1 MAKEDIDT
9 ETAPPET
16 LNLART
22 KSEHEFKDNTV
33 SRALSRLRTNENIE
47 PGPAPDGG
55 LRAWSMAVAAHLV
68 LFNIWGMINSF
79 GLFQTYYVQ
88 VMKIGGESSV
98 AWIGTTQV
106 FILFGMGTWTGRGL
120 DAGYFR
126 IQYICG
132 SVIYILGLF
141 MLSLCKNFWQV
152 FLAQTL
158 CVGFGYGLCFVPT
171 LALVSTYF
179 VEKRSMALAIA
190 VTGSASGGIVF
201 PAIAQSTLP
210 TLGFARTIQIM
221 GGLNLVLA
229 MVGGMILKV
238 GRSLQVCRSAQL
250 TIFSLACH
258 HESLD
263 QSWSGRRSERLH
275 SHCT

>member
-1 MAKEDIDT
+1 MVKEVIDI
-9 ETAPPET
+9 ETAPPQA
-16 LNLART
+16 LNLTRT
-22 KSEHEFKDNTV
+22 KSGYELKEGTV
-33 SRALSRLRTNENIE
+33 SKVLSRLRTNENIE

-55 LRAWSMAVAAHLV
+55 LRAWSMAAAAHLV

-88 VMKIGGESSV
+88 VMRIGGESSV

-120 DAGYFR
+120 DAGFFR

-132 SVIYILGLF
+132 SIIYILGLF
-141 MLSLCKNFWQV
+141 MLSLCKDFWQV

-221 GGLNLVLA
+221 AAVNVVLAVVGGL
-229 MVGGMILKV
+229 ILKV
-238 GRSLQVCRSAQL
+238 WSACK
-250 TIFSLACH
+250 LAVLLAD
-258 HESLD
+258 ES
-263 QSWSGRRSERLH
+263 SASFTTAEVWTSRGVVGV
-275 SHCT
+275 